1 MFVALRDLRYA
12 RGRFALISIVIA
24 MVALLVTFL
33 SSLTAGLAHASTSAV
48 TGLPADR
55 LAFGMPSAEDAVDFT
70 SSTVTREQ
78 WTGWAGV
85 PGVAAAEP
93 LGVVTT
99 RAGSDATTMA
109 VTALGAEPG
118 SSLVPGGAPED
129 GDVVLTRPAAED
141 LSVDVG
147 DTLTLNGTTLTVGRI
162 ADRDDQL
169 AHTPVVWLSL
179 ADWQQVG
186 ARGST
191 GGAPTATVIALRTDA
206 SVDLAAADA
215 EFGTSTV
222 ATPDAR
228 SAVAS
233 YQAENLS
240 LTTIQAFLMAISA
253 LVVGAFF
260 TVWTIGRQGDI
271 AVLKALGATDRY
283 LLRDAVGQAALLL
296 IGAVALG
303 TGLAALLGT
312 LLSGALPVVVGPS
325 TTLLPAGVLIVVG
338 LLGAAVAVARI
349 ARTDPHAALAA
360 R

>member
-1 MFVALRDLRYA
+1 M
-12 RGRFALISIVIA
+12 ISIVIA

-55 LAFGMPSAEDAVDFT
+55 LAFGMPSPEDAVDFT
-70 SSTVTREQ
+70 SSRVTEEQ
-78 WTGWAGV
+78 WTGWATV
-85 PGVAAAEP
+85 PGVTAAEP

-118 SSLVPGGAPED
+118 SSLVPGGAPGA

-141 LSVDVG
+141 LAVG
-147 DTLTLNGTTLTVGRI
+147 TGDSLTLNGVTLTVGRI

-169 AHTPVVWLSL
+169 AHTPAVWLSL
-179 ADWQQVG
+179 PDWQRVG
-186 ARGST
+186 A
-191 GGAPTATVIALRTDA
+191 GGDAVATVVALRTDG

-222 ATPDAR
+222 TTQDAR

-240 LTTIQAFLMAISA
+240 LTTIQVFLMAISA

-271 AVLKALGATDRY
+271 AVLKALGASDRY

-303 TGLAALLGT
+303 AGLAALLGT
-312 LLSGALPVVVGPS
+312 VLSGALPVVVSPS